1 MDQHNQKNTVDEID
15 QRIIEALQQDGRRPF
30 TKIAADLSISEASVR
45 QRVANL
51 INTQVMQIVA
61 ITNPIKLGFS
71 LASMIGIRVSGDRL
85 LEAAREISTF
95 EEVIYLIICTGSFD
109 LLAEVVCRDNDHLL
123 SFLTEK
129 LYKVQG
135 VQQAETFMYL
145 RVCKHQSMHINVEKC
160 ETMHCP
166 GKPGCPYCTHVKTRR
181 RCTRNDGN
189 ASHGHNI
196 AGTLPYRA
204 SFGQRGLR
212 TCLFR
217 DRAENKSAIRY

>member
-1 MDQHNQKNTVDEID
+1 MDQHNHKNSVDEID

-30 TKIAADLSISEASVR
+30 TKIAADLGISEASVR

-85 LEAAREISTF
+85 LEAAQEIATF

-145 RVCKHQSMHINVEKC
+145 RVCKQNDCLLWTQHQQAV
-160 ETMHCP
+160 
-166 GKPGCPYCTHVKTRR
+166 
-181 RCTRNDGN
+181 
-189 ASHGHNI
+189 
-196 AGTLPYRA
+196 
-204 SFGQRGLR
+204 QR
-212 TCLFR
+212 FR
-217 DRAENKSAIRY
+217 IGGGDQPARQQP